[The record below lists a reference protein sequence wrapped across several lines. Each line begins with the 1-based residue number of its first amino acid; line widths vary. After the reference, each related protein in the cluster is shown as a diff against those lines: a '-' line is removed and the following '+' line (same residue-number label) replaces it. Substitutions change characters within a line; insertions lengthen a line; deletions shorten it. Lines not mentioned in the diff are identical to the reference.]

1 MWCNLLVWWCKNA
14 IFAPHLK
21 CPINKPRMKGL
32 TILKRTSKQEGTI
45 RLRFRLRDGR
55 GVDLYHK
62 SEIDADLK
70 DLDKF
75 TDTGELKS
83 RVSIYNKQL
92 KLDIDTEI
100 DAIEAAYRQLC
111 EAKDKT
117 RITSE
122 DFENAISIVLHP
134 QKEVKALTEMPLIDR
149 FSKYIEDGLRD
160 GNFGVGRQKHYKVSL
175 GELTRFLTIQHR
187 LKVTPSE
194 FDADDLME
202 FRQFLFDE
210 YKYVDK
216 HKSLYDMVKAK
227 SIPSERRDQNTVA
240 TKMKK
245 IQAFFNELIE
255 KGELSVSPFIYL
267 GRNKKRTMM
276 RESYDPPVFLLQDEF
291 QKVRDS
297 EVPEALQETKDA
309 FALQCALGCR
319 ISEFKRLSMDN
330 IDVSDEGIMFVHY
343 LPEKTLRENI
353 GRKEIRTPVMRFAY
367 DIIMKYR
374 FKFHIL
380 KYIYGKSGYN
390 VKIKELIKHCG
401 IDRKCA
407 VFDEELGNNK
417 YLPLY
422 GLASS
427 KTSRKTHVDI
437 LTKAQINM
445 YAAGLHREGSD
456 AVNHYTHMDMKD
468 RFMLMCYAYGQP
480 VYYVDHNF
488 NIINNR

>member
-1 MWCNLLVWWCKNA
+1 
-14 IFAPHLK
+14 
-21 CPINKPRMKGL
+21 MKGL
-32 TILKRTSKQEGTI
+32 TIVKRTSKKEGSI

-75 TDTGELKS
+75 TDAGELKP

-111 EAKDKT
+111 ETKDKT
-117 RITSE
+117 RITAD
-122 DFENAISIVLHP
+122 DFEKAISFVLHP
-134 QKEVKALTEMPLIDR
+134 QKNVKALTEMPLIDR
-149 FSKYIEDGLRD
+149 FSKYIDDGLRD
-160 GNFGVGRQKHYKVSL
+160 GNFGAGRQKHYKVSL
-175 GELTRFLTIQHR
+175 GELTRFLTMQHR

-194 FDADDLME
+194 FDADDLMD

-216 HKSLYDMVKAK
+216 HKSLYDMVRARN
-227 SIPSERRDQNTVA
+227 IPSERRGLNTVA
-240 TKMKK
+240 TKMKN

-255 KGELSVSPFIYL
+255 KRELSVSPFTHL
-267 GRNKKRTMM
+267 GRNKKRIMM

-291 QKVRDS
+291 LKVRDS
-297 EVPEALQETKDA
+297 EVPESLQETKDA
-309 FALQCALGCR
+309 FVLQCAFGCR
-319 ISEFKRLSMDN
+319 ISEFKRLTMDN
-330 IDVSDEGIMFVHY
+330 IDVSDDGIMFVHY
-343 LPEKTLRENI
+343 LPEKTLRENL
-353 GRKEIRTPVMRFAY
+353 GREEIRTPVMRFAY

-374 FKFHIL
+374 FNFHIL
-380 KYIYGKSGYN
+380 KYVSGKSGYN
-390 VKIKELIKHCG
+390 VKIKELMKHCG

-422 GLASS
+422 VLASS
-427 KTSRKTHVDI
+427 KTCRKTHVDI

-456 AVNHYTHMDMKD
+456 AVNHYTHMDLKD

-480 VYYVDHNF
+480 VYYVDQNF
-488 NIINNR
+488 NIINK

>member
-1 MWCNLLVWWCKNA
+1 MWCNNLVWWCKND
-14 IFAPHLK
+14 IFAPHFETLYNY
-21 CPINKPRMKGL
+21 IIGMKGL
-32 TILKRTSKQEGTI
+32 TIIKRTSKSDGTI

-75 TDTGELKS
+75 TESGELKP
-83 RVSIYNKQL
+83 RVSVYNKKL
-92 KLDIDTEI
+92 KLGIDTEI
-100 DAIEAAYRQLC
+100 DAMETAYRQLC
-111 EAKDKT
+111 EVKDKT
-117 RITSE
+117 RITAD
-122 DFENAISIVLHP
+122 DFEKAISDVLHP
-134 QKEVKALTEMPLIDR
+134 QKNVKALAELTLIDR

-160 GNFGVGRQKHYKVSL
+160 GNFGEGRQKHYKVSL

-194 FDADDLME
+194 FDADDLMD

-216 HKSLYDMVKAK
+216 HQSLYDMFSARN
-227 SIPSERRDQNTVA
+227 IPTERRDQNTVA

-255 KGELSVSPFIYL
+255 KGELSISPFIHL

-276 RESYDPPVFLLQDEF
+276 RESYDPPVFLLQEEF
-291 QKVRDS
+291 LKVKDT
-297 EVPEALQETKDA
+297 EVPESLQETKDA
-309 FALQCALGCR
+309 FVLQCAFGCR

-330 IDVSDEGIMFVHY
+330 VAVTDDGIMYIHY
-343 LPEKTLRENI
+343 LPEKTLRENV
-353 GRKEIRTPVMRFAY
+353 GRIEIQTPVMRFAY
-367 DIIMKYR
+367 DIIMKYK
-374 FKFHIL
+374 FNFHIL
-380 KYIYGKSGYN
+380 KYVSGKSGYN
-390 VKIKELIKHCG
+390 VKIKELMKHCG

-417 YLPLY
+417 YQPLY
-422 GLASS
+422 ELASS
-427 KTSRKTHVDI
+427 KTCRKTHVDI

-445 YAAGLHREGSD
+445 YAAGLHQEGSD
-456 AVNHYTHMDMKD
+456 AVNHYTHMDLKD
-468 RFMLMCYAYGQP
+468 RFVLMCYAYKQP
-480 VYYVDHNF
+480 LYYANKDLK
-488 NIINNR
+488 IIK

>member
-1 MWCNLLVWWCKNA
+1 
-14 IFAPHLK
+14 
-21 CPINKPRMKGL
+21 MKGL
-32 TILKRTSKQEGTI
+32 TIVKRTSKQEGTI

-75 TDTGELKS
+75 TDTGELKP
-83 RVSIYNKQL
+83 RVSVYNKQL

-100 DAIEAAYRQLC
+100 DAMETAYRQLC
-111 EAKDKT
+111 ETKDKT
-117 RITSE
+117 RITAE
-122 DFENAISIVLHP
+122 DFEEAITSVLHP
-134 QKEVKALTEMPLIDR
+134 QKNMKALTELTLIDR

-160 GNFGVGRQKHYKVSL
+160 GNFGEGRQKHYKVSL

-194 FDADDLME
+194 FDADDLMD

-216 HKSLYDMVKAK
+216 HKSLYDMVKPRN
-227 SIPSERRDQNTVA
+227 IPTERRDQNTVA

-267 GRNKKRTMM
+267 GKNKKRTMM
-276 RESYDPPVFLLQDEF
+276 RESYDPPIFLLQDEF
-291 QKVRDS
+291 QKVRDT
-297 EVPEALQETKDA
+297 EVPETLQETKDA
-309 FALQCALGCR
+309 FVLQCAFGCR
-319 ISEFKRLSMDN
+319 ISEFKRLTMDN
-330 IDVSDEGIMFVHY
+330 IAVSDDGIMYVHY

-353 GRKEIRTPVMRFAY
+353 GRQEIQTPVMRFAY
-367 DIIMKYR
+367 DIIMKYK
-374 FKFHIL
+374 FNFHIL
-380 KYIYGKSGYN
+380 KYVSGKSGYN
-390 VKIKELIKHCG
+390 VKIKELMKQCG

-407 VFDEELGNNK
+407 VFDDELGNNK

-422 GLASS
+422 DLASS
-427 KTSRKTHVDI
+427 KTCRKTHVDI

-445 YAAGLHREGSD
+445 YAAGLHRKGSD
-456 AVNHYTHMDMKD
+456 AVNHYTSMGLKD
-468 RFMLMCYAYGQP
+468 RFVLMCYAYKQP
-480 VYYVDHNF
+480 AYYTNKDFEIVKKQNGK
-488 NIINNR
+488 RQVR